1 MTSPDL
7 QVCDTS
13 AELAHRSAQFVLRA
27 AQQTLATRPTFTFAV
42 SGGRTPWAM
51 FAELAALDF
60 PWESTQLFQVDERV
74 APDGDDARNLTH
86 LLAAVP
92 STARVIPMPVTEP
105 DLDAAAAG
113 YAEGLPA
120 AFDLIHLGIGPDGHT
135 ASLVPDDPVLSVTD
149 RDVALTEPYQGHRRM
164 TLTYP
169 VLDRAA
175 NVLWLVSGSDKVHAL
190 RKLMARDTSVP
201 AGRVRAP
208 QQTIVADRSAVDG

>member
-1 MTSPDL
+1 MSSPEL
-7 QVCDTS
+7 QVCDTG
-13 AELAHRSAQFVLRA
+13 AELARRSAQFVLRT
-27 AQQTLATRPTFTFAV
+27 AQQTLTSRPSFTFAV

-51 FAELAALDF
+51 FAELAVLDF

-86 LLAAVP
+86 LLDVVP
-92 STARVIPMPVTEP
+92 SAAKVTGMPVTEP
-105 DLDAAAAG
+105 DLDAAAAR
-113 YAEGLPA
+113 YAGQLPPV
-120 AFDLIHLGIGPDGHT
+120 FDLIHLGIGPDGHT

-149 RDVALTEPYQGHRRM
+149 RDVALTQPYQGHRRM

-169 VLDRAA
+169 VIDRAA
-175 NVLWLVSGSDKVHAL
+175 SVLWLISGSDKAPAL

-208 QQTIVADRSAVDG
+208 RQTIVADRSAVDG